1 MDVMGGRR
9 EPGNL
14 AEVCSAAGTFIEYGM
29 LAVQALSLKCLQ

>member
-1 MDVMGGRR
+1 MDVTGGG

-14 AEVCSAAGTFIEYGM
+14 AEVCNAAGTSIEYGM